1 MFKYFTPF
9 LYSYDK
15 KLVALSFL
23 NSEEKNKVIQ
33 ITVTVLQHGLSVVG
47 GAYLFCLRLSY
58 GESEPSYLSRIV
70 RDPQLQKL
78 YSNISTCSVQA

>member
-1 MFKYFTPF
+1 M
-9 LYSYDK
+9 
-15 KLVALSFL
+15 
-23 NSEEKNKVIQ
+23 
-33 ITVTVLQHGLSVVG
+33 VLQNGVSVVG